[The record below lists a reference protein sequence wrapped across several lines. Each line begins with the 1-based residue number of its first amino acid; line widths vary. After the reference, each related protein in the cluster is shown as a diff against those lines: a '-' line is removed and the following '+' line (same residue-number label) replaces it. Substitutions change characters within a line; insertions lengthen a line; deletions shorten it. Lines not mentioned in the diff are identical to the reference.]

1 MVAKGLLFLGSGHL
15 FPLRYKR
22 SCYDVA
28 LETQCKAGIL
38 WKLPLERIGLS
49 KILGRLFLLSEFW
62 LNSVLNKGN
71 NHSKTV
77 AQDQEHTT
85 LTRGSCYTHLLQQS
99 ALKKAG
105 SSKAKLSTWQ
115 TEHFFLIR
123 KKIRIV
129 LKKPI
134 NSHQTDERL
143 TRSAM
148 HKDSNFSGRI
158 RSAQMILYTLDLV
171 TFKRTAGLEQLS
183 FSSTQTKKARLYCL
197 YRLPI

>member
-1 MVAKGLLFLGSGHL
+1 MVTKGLLFLGSGHL

-22 SCYDVA
+22 SCYYVA
-28 LETQCKAGIL
+28 LETQCKAGIF

-105 SSKAKLSTWQ
+105 SSKAKLGSWQ
-115 TEHFFLIR
+115 TKHFFFLIR
-123 KKIRIV
+123 KKKIRIV

-158 RSAQMILYTLDLV
+158 RSAQMIPYTLDLV

-183 FSSTQTKKARLYCL
+183 FSSTQKKKARLY
-197 YRLPI
+197 RFPI

>member
-1 MVAKGLLFLGSGHL
+1 MVTKERSLVFRKWSS
-15 FPLRYKR
+15 PLRCKR

-28 LETQCKAGIL
+28 LETQCKAGIS
-38 WKLPLERIGLS
+38 WKLPLERIGLI

-85 LTRGSCYTHLLQQS
+85 LTRVSCYTRLLEQS

-105 SSKAKLSTWQ
+105 SSKAKLGTWQ
-115 TEHFFLIR
+115 TKHFFLIR
-123 KKIRIV
+123 KKKRIRIV

-134 NSHQTDERL
+134 NSHQIDERL
-143 TRSAM
+143 TRSAR
-148 HKDSNFSGRI
+148 HKDNNFSGRI
-158 RSAQMILYTLDLV
+158 RSVQMILYTLDLV

-183 FSSTQTKKARLYCL
+183 FSSTQKKKARLY
-197 YRLPI
+197 RFPI

>member
-1 MVAKGLLFLGSGHL
+1 MVTKGLLFLRSGHL

>member
-1 MVAKGLLFLGSGHL
+1 MVTKGLLFLRSGHF

-22 SCYDVA
+22 SCYYVA
-28 LETQCKAGIL
+28 LETQCKAGIF

-105 SSKAKLSTWQ
+105 SSKAKLGSWQ
-115 TEHFFLIR
+115 TKHFFFLIR
-123 KKIRIV
+123 KKKIRIV

-158 RSAQMILYTLDLV
+158 RSAQVIPYTLDLV
-171 TFKRTAGLEQLS
+171 TFKRTAELEQLS
-183 FSSTQTKKARLYCL
+183 FSSTQKKKARLY
-197 YRLPI
+197 RFPI

>member
-85 LTRGSCYTHLLQQS
+85 LTRASCYTHLLQQS

-158 RSAQMILYTLDLV
+158 RSAQMIPYTLDLV
-171 TFKRTAGLEQLS
+171 TFTRTAGLEQLS
-183 FSSTQTKKARLYCL
+183 FSSTQKKKARLY
-197 YRLPI
+197 RFPI

>member
-1 MVAKGLLFLGSGHL
+1 MQSRHIV
-15 FPLRYKR
+15 
-22 SCYDVA
+22 
-28 LETQCKAGIL
+28 
-38 WKLPLERIGLS
+38 KLPLEQIGLI
-49 KILGRLFLLSEFW
+49 KILGRLFLLSEVW